1 MDRIIK
7 AAGYSWAGLRSAW
20 HSETAFRQEIVL
32 CVVLVPLAVWLGGT
46 GLERAV
52 MIGSLLLVLIVELIN
67 SGLEAV
73 VDRIGS
79 EINSLSKTAKDVGSA
94 AVLLSLL
101 NAAVIWALILM

>member
-1 MDRIIK
+1 M
-7 AAGYSWAGLRSAW
+7 
-20 HSETAFRQEIVL
+20 L
-32 CVVLVPLAVWLGGT
+32 CIALVPLAIWLSDT

-52 MIGSLLLVLIVELIN
+52 MVGSLFIVLVVELIN

-79 EINSLSKTAKDVGSA
+79 EINPLSKTAKDVGSA

-101 NAAVIWALILM
+101 NVVVIWALILL

>member
-1 MDRIIK
+1 MERILK

-20 HSETAFRQEIVL
+20 QSEPAFRQEVVL
-32 CVVLVPLAVWLGGT
+32 CILLAPLAIWLGDT
-46 GLERAV
+46 SLERAV
-52 MIGSLLLVLIVELIN
+52 MVGSLFIVLIVELIN

-79 EINSLSKTAKDVGSA
+79 EINPLSKTAKDVGSA

-101 NAAVIWALILM
+101 NVVVIWALILL